1 MKPWDINQTILMLI
15 HDGGIY
21 MPVVNVDKL
30 KSEIENNV
38 LGMNRIKTSAKKKK
52 YRVDVTT
59 AMGQE
64 NTFVGTCPVE
74 MAGKVESK
82 HVVIIQ

>member
-1 MKPWDINQTILMLI
+1 
-15 HDGGIY
+15 

-30 KSEIENNV
+30 KSEIGSNTI
-38 LGMNRIKTSAKKKK
+38 GMSEIKTGVKKKK
-52 YRVDVTT
+52 RHVKVTT

-64 NTFVGTCPVE
+64 NTFVGICPVE

-82 HVVIIQ
+82 HVVIIP

>member
-1 MKPWDINQTILMLI
+1 MLI

-21 MPVVNVDKL
+21 MPVVDVEKL
-30 KSEIENNV
+30 KAKIGSNTI
-38 LGMNRIKTSAKKKK
+38 GIGGIKTGVQKKK
-52 YRVDVTT
+52 YRVEVTT
-59 AMGQE
+59 AMGQD

-82 HVVIIQ
+82 HVVIIP